1 MKVNTIKRCSVIL
14 LLILDMLFAAD
25 LVIMYCQTNQVNV
38 RSQAS
43 TNSKIL
49 GTLSINDP
57 ITPIDENDNWYKIN
71 YQDQDAWVYK
81 TFFSEEKVQTAKY
94 WYNSKSGVLHNSNCR
109 WYGNTKKG
117 YYTNEII
124 GRDCGICRGANR
136 VKKSLKETGYKYW
149 INTKSG
155 VRHNQNCRWYGNTKQ
170 GYYTNEKVGRPCGI
184 CGG

>member
-1 MKVNTIKRCSVIL
+1 MKADTMKRCSVIL
-14 LLILDMLFAAD
+14 LFILCMLFAAD
-25 LVIMYCQTNQVNV
+25 WVTMYCQTNRVNV
-38 RSQAS
+38 RAEPN

-49 GTLSINDP
+49 GTFSINDP
-57 ITPIDENDNWYKIN
+57 ITPTDENENWYKIN

-94 WYNSKSGVLHNSNCR
+94 WYNSKSGVFHNSNCR
-109 WYGNTKKG
+109 WYGYTKRG

-124 GRDCGICRGANR
+124 GRDCKLCGGAYRSKPN
-136 VKKSLKETGYKYW
+136 TGYKYW

-170 GYYTNEKVGRPCGI
+170 GYYTNEKVGRPCGM